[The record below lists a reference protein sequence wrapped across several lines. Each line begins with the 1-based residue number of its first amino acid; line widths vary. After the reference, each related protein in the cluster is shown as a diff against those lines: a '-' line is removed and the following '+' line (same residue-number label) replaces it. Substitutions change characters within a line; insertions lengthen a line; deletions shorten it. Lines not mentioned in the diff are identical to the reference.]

1 MSRSINSIKNMI
13 AGIGGRL
20 FLHCTHFLVRTVFL
34 YTLGVEYLGLQ
45 GLLLSI
51 LGLLALAEL
60 GISNAV
66 SYVLYKP
73 LAENDTKKIQ
83 QIMNF
88 MKIAYR
94 IVGLFIL
101 LAGVCILPFIPRLI
115 GQNSNLGN
123 VYLIFLLYLFKT
135 IATYVFF
142 AYKAVIINADQK
154 RYIYNIYTTIVSAV
168 VYVVQFVVLV
178 FLYKIIGA
186 PNAFILYLIVG
197 IIGQFT
203 TNFIISYKVD
213 KMYPYLKD
221 KDNSSLPRDERKGM
235 LKKVFATA
243 IYKINSKIVK
253 SADSIVITGFLGVAA
268 NGLYSNYYFI
278 ISNVFNI
285 VRIFFSSMTA
295 SIGNLVANESVEKS
309 EFVFRSL
316 GLISYWIFGFCS
328 VCMFVLIEPFILLWA
343 GQDCSLG
350 QITAWIFALEFLME
364 GFQLVAIS
372 YKDACGLFWEG
383 RFSPAVTV
391 VLNIILSVILV
402 KKCGV
407 AGVVLGTAI
416 SRFLTTWW
424 FEPVLVYKKAFHMP
438 VAGYFVRYIFAVLL
452 VIVNTIIVKYIG
464 SLYTGNM
471 LISFV
476 LNALLCVVVTNLTFF
491 AIYRNTEEF
500 SYVKGIVSGL
510 MKKYIKH

>member
-1 MSRSINSIKNMI
+1 MSRSVNSIKNI
-13 AGIGGRL
+13 FAGFGGQM
-20 FLHCTHFLVRTVFL
+20 FLHFTHFVVRTVFL

-45 GLLLSI
+45 GLFLNI
-51 LGLLALAEL
+51 LGLLGLAEL

-73 LAENDTKKIQ
+73 LAENDTKKLC

-88 MKIAYR
+88 IKKAYR

-101 LAGVCILPFIPRLI
+101 AAGLCILPFIPRLI

-123 VYLIFLLYLFKT
+123 VNLVFLLYLLKT
-135 IATYVFF
+135 VATYVFF
-142 AYKAVIINADQK
+142 AYKSVIINADQK
-154 RYIYNIYTTIVSAV
+154 RYIYNIYTTIVSAI
-168 VYVVQFVVLV
+168 VYIVQFLVLVVL
-178 FLYKIIGA
+178 YDIIGA
-186 PNAFILYLIVG
+186 SSAFVLYLIIGIVG
-197 IIGQFT
+197 QL
-203 TNFIISYKVD
+203 ISNIVISKKAD
-213 KMYPYLKD
+213 KMYPYLKESGD
-221 KDNSSLPRDERKGM
+221 LSLPRDERKGL
-235 LKKVFATA
+235 LKKVFGTA

-268 NGLYSNYYFI
+268 NGLYTNYYFI
-278 ISNVFNI
+278 TSNIFNI
-285 VRIFFSSMTA
+285 VRILFSSITA

-316 GLISYWIFGFCS
+316 SLISYWIFGVCS

-343 GQDCSLG
+343 GQNCSLG

-364 GFQLVAIS
+364 GYQLVSVS

-383 RFSPAVTV
+383 RFRPMVTAI
-391 VLNIILSVILV
+391 LNIAISIILV
-402 KKCGV
+402 KKCGI
-407 AGVVLGTAI
+407 AGVVLGTII
-416 SRFLTTWW
+416 SRLLTTWW

-438 VAGYFVRYIFAVLL
+438 VAGYFVRYIFAMLL
-452 VIVNTIIVKYIG
+452 VLVNTLIVKYIG

-491 AIYRNTEEF
+491 AVYRNTEEF